1 MEKRSAK
8 DYTLLMLK
16 GMGMGAADVV
26 SRCIGGDDC
35 FYRRHL

>member
-16 GMGMGAADVV
+16 GMGMGQPMEFPVY
-26 SRCIGGDDC
+26 RGG
-35 FYRRHL
+35 RLLL